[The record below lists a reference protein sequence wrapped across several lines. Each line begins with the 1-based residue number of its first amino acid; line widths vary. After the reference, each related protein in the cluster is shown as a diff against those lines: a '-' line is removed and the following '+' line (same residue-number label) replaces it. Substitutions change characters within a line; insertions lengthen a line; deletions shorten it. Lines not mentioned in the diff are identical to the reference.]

1 MTSERRRLSAGEIEI
16 ALKQLPGWTVAGEK
30 LHRNY
35 AFGDFVRAWGFMSAA
50 ALVIQQLDHHPEWSN
65 VYDRVAVDLVTHDL
79 KGISTRDAELAG
91 KLEQLAAPWLATGP
105 ASAAP

>member
-1 MTSERRRLSAGEIEI
+1 MASERRRLNAEEIET
-16 ALKQLPGWTVAGEK
+16 ALKELPGWSVAAEK

-50 ALVIQQLDHHPEWSN
+50 ALVVQQMDHHPEWSN

-79 KGISTRDAELAG
+79 KGISTWDVDLARRFEALAG
-91 KLEQLAAPWLATGP
+91 PWLKTKEP
-105 ASAAP
+105 ARP